1 MSLRKNGNQEKHL
14 GKFGRMGQEIRLDI
28 FKGKKVFLT
37 GHTGFKGGWLAA
49 WLHLLGAKVKG
60 YAQAPEFD
68 NGIYN
73 TISGDSFCESVIA
86 DIRDEQ
92 RLTLEVNE
100 FNPDIV
106 FHLAAQPLVRRS
118 YAKPTE
124 TFDVNV
130 LGTANLLNSIRGLNG
145 KCVVIVI
152 TTDKVYEN
160 HEWAYPY
167 REVDTLGGYDPYS
180 ASKACAELVVN
191 SFRQSFYNIANLVEH
206 GKVLASVR
214 AGNVIGGGDWS
225 EDRIVPDI
233 IRSLDSE
240 RKIFVRNPKAI
251 RPWQHVL
258 EPLYGYLLL
267 AAELI
272 NDPLK
277 FSGAYNFG
285 PFPNDFLSVG
295 ELADRAVEFWGSGQ
309 WTSPDL
315 GNQPHEAGVLKLDI
329 SKAIDQLN
337 WKPALNSFQAIDWTI
352 SWYKKDVVDRMNYT
366 FEQISNYQSLR

>member
-1 MSLRKNGNQEKHL
+1 
-14 GKFGRMGQEIRLDI
+14 MGQEIRLDI

-130 LGTANLLNSIRGLNG
+130 LGTANLLNAIRGLNG

-191 SFRQSFYNIANLVEH
+191 SFRQSFYNIGPSFPLILFHDFVGAMLWLPCIPS
-206 GKVLASVR
+206 K
-214 AGNVIGGGDWS
+214 
-225 EDRIVPDI
+225 DRSQNI
-233 IRSLDSE
+233 
-240 RKIFVRNPKAI
+240 
-251 RPWQHVL
+251 
-258 EPLYGYLLL
+258 
-267 AAELI
+267 
-272 NDPLK
+272 
-277 FSGAYNFG
+277 
-285 PFPNDFLSVG
+285 
-295 ELADRAVEFWGSGQ
+295 
-309 WTSPDL
+309 
-315 GNQPHEAGVLKLDI
+315 
-329 SKAIDQLN
+329 QL
-337 WKPALNSFQAIDWTI
+337 
-352 SWYKKDVVDRMNYT
+352 
-366 FEQISNYQSLR
+366 